1 MATPLPLPQK
11 ARVYQVH
18 NPHTHRSLR
27 YRLEL
32 SGLSSASP
40 YAKGRWQLVGR
51 QEEGRVGRP
60 GLWRLWLPV
69 PGSLPGRE
77 CRYLPRCGGHGL
89 TQSPPPRPKRRG
101 PLAEKMI
108 CINNNFTPA
117 LPADGPDL
125 EKACRQSLK
134 SDFCFLGHLE
144 FFFVSLT
151 VPRTI
156 Y

>member
-1 MATPLPLPQK
+1 MATPPPLSQK
-11 ARVYQVH
+11 ARVHQVH
-18 NPHTHRSLR
+18 GPHTHRSLR
-27 YRLEL
+27 YCLEL
-32 SGLSSASP
+32 CGLSSASP
-40 YAKGRWQLVGR
+40 CAKGRWHLVGR

-60 GLWRLWLPV
+60 ELWRLRLPV
-69 PGSLPGRE
+69 PGSFPGRE
-77 CRYLPRCGGHGL
+77 CRYLPRCCGPGL
-89 TQSPPPRPKRRG
+89 TRPPPPRPKRRG

-117 LPADGPDL
+117 FPADGPDL

-134 SDFCFLGHLE
+134 SDFSFLGHLE

-151 VPRTI
+151 VPRTV